1 MAVRLPYPGLRP
13 FRREESDL
21 FFGREGC
28 TNDMVD
34 RLAATRFLAVLGASG
49 SGKSSLVMTGLLDA
63 LVIGLHARAGSRWR
77 IAYMRPGSR
86 PTENLARALLN
97 SEETGKQANDLDI
110 ELLASYLQRGPRSLV
125 EWCIAG
131 NLAPGTNLLV
141 LVDQFEELFRVARE
155 ASCEESQLF
164 VDLIATLLKADS
176 ASPVRVIRTIRSKF
190 LGECAGLP
198 SLAGVVITAQYLLPR
213 METTSLLRPMR
224 RPAEIYG
231 SDVSSP

>member
-1 MAVRLPYPGLRP
+1 MEFGPSACLCGSATPSPERIDSLRLC
-13 FRREESDL
+13 F
-21 FFGREGC
+21 
-28 TNDMVD
+28 D
-34 RLAATRFLAVLGASG
+34 RTGA
-49 SGKSSLVMTGLLDA
+49 
-63 LVIGLHARAGSRWR
+63 
-77 IAYMRPGSR
+77 
-86 PTENLARALLN
+86 NLA
-97 SEETGKQANDLDI
+97 EIVKH
-110 ELLASYLQRGPRSLV
+110 LAGIREQERL
-125 EWCIAG
+125 CI
-131 NLAPGTNLLV
+131 